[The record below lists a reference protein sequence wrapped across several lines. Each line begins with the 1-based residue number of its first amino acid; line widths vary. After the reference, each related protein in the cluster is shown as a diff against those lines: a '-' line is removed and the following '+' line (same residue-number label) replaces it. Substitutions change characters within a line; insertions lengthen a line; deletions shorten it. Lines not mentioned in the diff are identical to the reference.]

1 EPRTIGPNPQ
11 GRNGRE
17 APERTGRSES
27 GTHLSRGGDRSDRH
41 RTHRH
46 RGSLGGLRAEL
57 GRRRPERHCPGRG
70 ERRGCSAAHA
80 GPIMTAATAAQKMPL
95 SAHMREARTRAVRAA
110 VALLIGTVIGYL
122 TSGLVMDVLRAPI
135 TEIAESRS
143 ASLNYDSV
151 TGAFD
156 LQVRIALYS

>member
-1 EPRTIGPNPQ
+1 RSPSRARSTSPRTSLSGPL
-11 GRNGRE
+11 
-17 APERTGRSES
+17 RTARM
-27 GTHLSRGGDRSDRH
+27 LSRTRGPDHDRSH
-41 RTHRH
+41 R
-46 RGSLGGLRAEL
+46 RAED
-57 GRRRPERHCPGRG
+57 
-70 ERRGCSAAHA
+70 A
-80 GPIMTAATAAQKMPL
+80 L

-122 TSGLVMDVLRAPI
+122 TSDLVMDVLRAPI

-156 LQVRIALYS
+156 LQVRIALYSGIILSSPVWLGEIFGF

>member
-1 EPRTIGPNPQ
+1 
-11 GRNGRE
+11 
-17 APERTGRSES
+17 
-27 GTHLSRGGDRSDRH
+27 
-41 RTHRH
+41 
-46 RGSLGGLRAEL
+46 
-57 GRRRPERHCPGRG
+57 
-70 ERRGCSAAHA
+70 
-80 GPIMTAATAAQKMPL
+80 MTAATAAQKMPL

-122 TSGLVMDVLRAPI
+122 TSDLVMDVLRAPI

-156 LQVRIALYS
+156 LQVRIALYSGIILSSPVWLGRSSGSSPLG